1 MRASHFAAAAAI
13 AVLSAS
19 FAARAADAIQANAAT
34 IPSNIAAAVANANRP
49 TKDTDRDA
57 ARKPAEVLAFAE
69 VKPGEQVLELIPGG
83 GYFTRLLSGAVG
95 PAGHVTEA
103 VPLIGGADMS
113 KASNGV
119 AADPHFSNVSETPMS
134 GESLAKTPGAYDL
147 VWTSQNY
154 HDLHLSQLKL
164 DVVGLDKLIYAA
176 LKPGG
181 EFFIE
186 DHAAKP
192 GAEVVATAD
201 ALHRIDEEAVKTE
214 VESVGFKFVGESDV
228 LRNPA
233 DDRTLNVFKPEI
245 RGHTDQFLL
254 VFKKPQ

>member
-13 AVLSAS
+13 ALLGAGFVAQ
-19 FAARAADAIQANAAT
+19 AAGDS
-34 IPSNIAAAVANANRP
+34 PSNVAVAVHNPNRP
-49 TKDTDRDA
+49 SKDTERDA
-57 ARKPAEVLAFAE
+57 ARKPVEVLNFAG

-95 PAGHVTEA
+95 ATGHVTEA

-119 AADPHFSNVSETPMS
+119 AADPNFTNVSEVAFSPDL
-134 GESLAKTPGAYDL
+134 LAKSTGQYDL
-147 VWTSQNY
+147 IWTSQNY

-164 DVVGLDKLIYAA
+164 DVVALDKGFYAA

-181 EFFIE
+181 VFFIE

-192 GAEVVATAD
+192 GTGISTTD
-201 ALHRIDEEAVKTE
+201 ALHRIDEDFLKKE
-214 VESVGFKFVGESDV
+214 VESVGFVLSRESDI

-233 DDRTLNVFKPEI
+233 DDHTLNVFRPEI

-254 VFKKPQ
+254 VFKKPK

>member
-1 MRASHFAAAAAI
+1 MKLAHFAAAAAVALVSGAL
-13 AVLSAS
+13 AVS
-19 FAARAADAIQANAAT
+19 
-34 IPSNIAAAVANANRP
+34 AAASPSLIALAVHNPNRP
-49 TKDTDRDA
+49 DKDTARDD
-57 ARKPAEVLAFAE
+57 ARKPVEVLNFAK
-69 VKPGEQVLELIPGG
+69 VRPGEQVLELIPGG
-83 GYFTRLLSGAVG
+83 GYFTRLLSVAVG
-95 PAGHVTEA
+95 PTGHVTEA

-119 AADPHFSNVSETPMS
+119 AADPHFTNVSEVPMS
-134 GESLAKTPGAYDL
+134 GDSLAKTPGQFDL

-164 DVVGLDKLIYAA
+164 DVVGLDRLIYAA

-192 GAEVVATAD
+192 GSEVTATAD
-201 ALHRIDEEAVKTE
+201 ALHRIDEDFVKKE
-214 VESVGFKFVGESDV
+214 VESVGFVLVGESDV

-233 DDRTLNVFKPEI
+233 DDRTLLVFNQAI

-254 VFKKPQ
+254 VFKKPK